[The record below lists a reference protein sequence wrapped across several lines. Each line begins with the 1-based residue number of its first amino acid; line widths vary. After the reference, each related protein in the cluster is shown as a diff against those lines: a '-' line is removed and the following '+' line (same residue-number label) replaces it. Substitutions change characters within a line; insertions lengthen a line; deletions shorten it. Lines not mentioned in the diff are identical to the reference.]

1 MSTWKGPSQ
10 FQRLQF
16 NNSKMLYEKFYQK
29 KLKEACSNI
38 YKPVT
43 KIQCKLF
50 PTIIDGYPIQ
60 DQLIRRNMS
69 ICHYIIED
77 RGKIQ
82 EKHKR
87 QSTS

>member
-1 MSTWKGPSQ
+1 MNQYFKS
-10 FQRLQF
+10 L
-16 NNSKMLYEKFYQK
+16 
-29 KLKEACSNI
+29 A
-38 YKPVT
+38 
-43 KIQCKLF
+43 KLF
-50 PTIIDGYPIQ
+50 PTIIDEYPIQ

-77 RGKIQ
+77 RGKIL